1 MVCDSH
7 LLLPH
12 DREELDDAAMLQ
24 AVERSVEHFAKHGV
38 ETVFVSLGL
47 DAAAGD
53 REGARVSPEGFK
65 SATAVLRR
73 RGFNLVLALE
83 GGYHIGDL
91 VGDSLISLPSSGG
104 VGEPEAEGLDV
115 DRFLGTGNF
124 GKCVHAV
131 ALALV
136 EKYPR
141 IFKS

>member
-7 LLLPH
+7 LLFPH
-12 DREELDDAAMLQ
+12 DKEELNDDALFEATTK
-24 AVERSVEHFAKHGV
+24 SIEHFKAHGV
-38 ETVFVSLGL
+38 QTVYVSLGF

-53 REGARVSPEGFK
+53 REGAQVNPKGFK
-65 SATAVLRR
+65 RMAMALRESGLR
-73 RGFNLVLALE
+73 LIFALE

-91 VGDSLISLPSSGG
+91 DANEVLSGR
-104 VGEPEAEGLDV
+104 EEGATVEDV

-136 EKYPR
+136 E
-141 IFKS
+141 